1 MSQVRHDCLERT
13 RSSANIQRGGL
24 WMGPLTLESGWVPNF
39 RAAVPRPRLQF
50 QHKGQ
55 GCTPYQAAVSC
66 ATDAMRSLLV
76 AHGAEQRYKTQHF
89 QKCGCGSGNQTN
101 GQPVYLI
108 WIDLAISRFRVCLKN
123 LFAKSRVHSFGKLFF
138 PAAFLFEGDNW

>member
-13 RSSANIQRGGL
+13 RSSANTQRGGL

-39 RAAVPRPRLQF
+39 GAAVPRLQF

-55 GCTPYQAAVSC
+55 GCTSYQATVSC
-66 ATDAMRSLLV
+66 ATSAMRSLLV
-76 AHGAEQRYKTQHF
+76 AHGAEQRHKTQHF

-123 LFAKSRVHSFGKLFF
+123 LIFKPVQDSYRDILCRGPSGI
-138 PAAFLFEGDNW
+138 